1 VKMSSDARAQMPD
14 GDAVSASRGSSRRP
28 PAILVIL
35 AVPIVALAA
44 ALVTRA
50 VEGPSP
56 TVGAAVGSNTV
67 VIQNFSFHPAT
78 LTVAPG
84 TRLTVTNR
92 DNTAHTMSAND
103 GAFDT
108 GPIEGGRSVTVT
120 VRRAGTHSYICKIHN
135 TMKGTVVVR

>member
-1 VKMSSDARAQMPD
+1 MKMSSDARAQTLD
-14 GDAVSASRGSSRRP
+14 RDAVNASPRSSRRP

-35 AVPIVALAA
+35 AVPVLALAA
-44 ALVTRA
+44 VLVTRA

-56 TVGAAVGSNTV
+56 TVAAAAGNSV
-67 VIQNFSFHPAT
+67 VIQNFSFHPAK

-84 TRLTVTNR
+84 TRLTITNR
-92 DNTAHTMSAND
+92 DNTAHTMSASN

-108 GPIEGGRSVTVT
+108 GPIEGGKSAPVTVKK
-120 VRRAGTHSYICKIHN
+120 AGTYPYICKIHT